1 MGQPKFIIDVLNPH
15 RLNTFMCINTRG
27 FSNYYAQD
35 INFDIFGLDT
45 ESKVINKYNY
55 QASRVPLWSPAS
67 NDFVMAVQITLDG
80 LMSIRDYKD
89 NSKIIVDKLFKTS
102 YGGPMFYNNDTLY
115 CDNII
120 NHYSAGI
127 LPLRGIDDRLYF
139 FDLANQRLWK
149 NSIEINRDMFYE
161 KTGRLLASVVFG
173 IIIIRKIQDA
183 KGNSYNAILHKS
195 NSEVV
200 YSLIIDDNLV
210 ELNLDKDKICDLGRI
225 EFPYYTCHSED
236 TVISSSKPLSLDYPP
251 YLTFKVL
258 KNYFYFT

>member
-1 MGQPKFIIDVLNPH
+1 MGQPRFIIDVLNPH
-15 RLNTFMCINTRG
+15 RLNTYMCINTRG

-45 ESKVINKYNY
+45 GSKVINKYNY
-55 QASRVPLWSPAS
+55 QASRVPLWAPAS

-89 NSKIIVDKLFKTS
+89 NSKIIVNKLFKTS
-102 YGGPMFYNNDTLY
+102 YGDPMFCNNTLY

-120 NHYSAGI
+120 NYYAAGI

-149 NSIEINRDMFYE
+149 NSIEINRNMFYE
-161 KTGRLLASVVFG
+161 KTGRLVASVVFG

-183 KGNSYNAILHKS
+183 KGNNYRAILHKS

-210 ELNLDKDKICDLGRI
+210 ELNLDKDKICDLNRI
-225 EFPYYTCHSED
+225 ESAYYTCHPED
-236 TVISSSKPLSLDYPP
+236 TVISPSKPLSLDYPP
-251 YLTFKVL
+251 YLTFKTL
-258 KNYFYFT
+258 KDYFYFT

>member
-1 MGQPKFIIDVLNPH
+1 MGQPRFIIDILNPH
-15 RLNTFMCINTRG
+15 RLSTFMCINTRG

-45 ESKVINKYNY
+45 GSKVINKYNY
-55 QASRVPLWSPAS
+55 QASRFPLWSPAS

-102 YGGPMFYNNDTLY
+102 YGDPVFNGTLY
-115 CDNII
+115 CDGIVNY
-120 NHYSAGI
+120 YSVGI

-149 NSIEINRDMFYE
+149 NSIEINKDMLYE
-161 KTGRLLASVVFG
+161 KTGRRVSSVAG
-173 IIIIRKIQDA
+173 IIIIRRIVDT
-183 KGNSYNAILHKS
+183 KGNSYNVILHKS
-195 NSEVV
+195 NSDIV

-210 ELNLDKDKICDLGRI
+210 ELNLDKDKLCDLSRI
-225 EFPYYTCHSED
+225 EKAYYTCQED
-236 TVISSSKPLSLDYPP
+236 TINPSRPLSLDYPSC
-251 YLTFKVL
+251 LTFKTL
-258 KNYFYFT
+258 KDYFYFT